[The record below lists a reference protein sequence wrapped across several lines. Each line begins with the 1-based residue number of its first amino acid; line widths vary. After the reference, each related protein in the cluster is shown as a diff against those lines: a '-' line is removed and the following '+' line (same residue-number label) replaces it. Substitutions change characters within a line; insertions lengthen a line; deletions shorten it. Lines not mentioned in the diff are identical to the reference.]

1 MNAKPRDIAAAAIR
15 IINVMS
21 CSASQTS
28 SRNVFG
34 GFGGITF
41 DPKIS
46 LR

>member
-1 MNAKPRDIAAAAIR
+1 MNAKPRDMTAAARR

-21 CSASQTS
+21 CNASQTS

-41 DPKIS
+41 DPKTS